1 MASEEIAKQYH
12 SYLTGI
18 SGISPRPNLTPGL
31 FFFIQAYEIMSQL
44 ICFNGQRRILEED
57 KNVAAG
63 KTSPFEWFYKSYSC
77 LLSTAVIV
85 THTLKA
91 RQKQN
96 NNNKL
101 HAVIWFS
108 LYLQRHRGSQLRCAW
123 EILFESSNRH
133 FWATKTYRQCKLYIK
148 FELCRIINDP
158 LTHGLTSQTC
168 ETLLARLCELR
179 RLWHF

>member
-1 MASEEIAKQYH
+1 
-12 SYLTGI
+12 
-18 SGISPRPNLTPGL
+18 
-31 FFFIQAYEIMSQL
+31 MSQL

-77 LLSTAVIV
+77 LLSAAVIV

-91 RQKQN
+91 QQKQN

-101 HAVIWFS
+101 HTVIWFS
-108 LYLQRHRGSQLRCAW
+108 SYLQRHCGSQLRCAR
-123 EILFESSNRH
+123 EILFKSSNCH
-133 FWATKTYRQCKLYIK
+133 FWTTKPYRHCKLYIK

>member
-1 MASEEIAKQYH
+1 MASIVDSKVSENWQRKKKSFTMASEEIAKQYH

-31 FFFIQAYEIMSQL
+31 FFIQAYEIMSQL

-77 LLSTAVIV
+77 LLSAAVIV

-91 RQKQN
+91 QQKQN

-101 HAVIWFS
+101 HTVI
-108 LYLQRHRGSQLRCAW
+108 
-123 EILFESSNRH
+123 
-133 FWATKTYRQCKLYIK
+133 
-148 FELCRIINDP
+148 
-158 LTHGLTSQTC
+158 
-168 ETLLARLCELR
+168 
-179 RLWHF
+179 